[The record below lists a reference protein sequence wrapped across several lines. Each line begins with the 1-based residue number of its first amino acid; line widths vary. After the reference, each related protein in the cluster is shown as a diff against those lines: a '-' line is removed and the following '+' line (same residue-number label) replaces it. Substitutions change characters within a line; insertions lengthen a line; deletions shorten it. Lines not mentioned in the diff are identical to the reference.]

1 MRKKCRQGKAKCLI
15 NKIAERMRA
24 ELNSKPQDVF
34 ETRDE
39 YEEKFGIG
47 SLTKRFDFCSIIM

>member
-1 MRKKCRQGKAKCLI
+1 MRKKSRQGKARRLI
-15 NKIAERMRA
+15 IKITKRMRDKL
-24 ELNSKPQDVF
+24 ESKHTDMF

-39 YEEKFGIG
+39 YEAKFGIG